1 MTVESWSS
9 RSTDFNKAS
18 KPRDIQGATFFL
30 WKHFLLKS
38 FRSERKKE
46 EIFEPIVLAAKNK
59 TKQNNDDVH
68 GWTNHRKISDQSF
81 VKLTTSHRVVESPTS
96 DLPNS
101 ITNYC
106 CCCCCYAESEK
117 YCVWIFGS
125 FLSQSQYTKAKL
137 VSISISLLLWQAKVR
152 ESYFECLDFH
162 LGLLSQTVVTLLPSY
177 TGWTK
182 NALEEIIYCD
192 SVQRRRHK
200 LKLKNVGHLRRQR
213 KEEIRKIKWRLQLR
227 HCDHIIPMP

>member
-1 MTVESWSS
+1 M
-9 RSTDFNKAS
+9 
-18 KPRDIQGATFFL
+18 
-30 WKHFLLKS
+30 
-38 FRSERKKE
+38 
-46 EIFEPIVLAAKNK
+46 LAAKNK
-59 TKQNNDDVH
+59 TKQNNDDEH

-101 ITNYC
+101 ITNYY